1 MIVTPHYQGPV
12 DDVIITSCHLH
23 QDVGHSLGTWCVQP
37 ITDLGVLNVSRELFN
52 QTHFVKWP
60 NVSSHTVDSSSTVA
74 YIFRPHLDLDWFS
87 DPGSKLKCLKDNVSH
102 RCVFL
107 VEALSSSVLPPVGH
121 LFASTFFYWSELLIY
136 VNNFVLF
143 GVFRLQ
149 DFWSQTT
156 PNGSSETL
164 QQWVSVEHVMD
175 SPGFGPGPY

>member
-102 RCVFL
+102 RYC
-107 VEALSSSVLPPVGH
+107 SVCFWWRLC
-121 LFASTFFYWSELLIY
+121 L
-136 VNNFVLF
+136 VLF
-143 GVFRLQ
+143 CPLLDTCLLPLFFIDLN
-149 DFWSQTT
+149 FWSTSTT
-156 PNGSSETL
+156 SFCLVCFDCRISGLRRPLTVVVKPCSSEFL
-164 QQWVSVEHVMD
+164 
-175 SPGFGPGPY
+175 